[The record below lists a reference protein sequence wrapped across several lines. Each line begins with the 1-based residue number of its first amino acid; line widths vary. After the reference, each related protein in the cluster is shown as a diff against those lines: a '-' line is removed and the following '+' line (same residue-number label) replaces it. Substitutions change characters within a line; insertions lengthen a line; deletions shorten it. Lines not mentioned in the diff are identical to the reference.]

1 MRKRLVG
8 SVTVHVFEVEDA
20 AGQKRVEIAPLI
32 FIERQGDDFRLV
44 AGALSTVAR
53 GVREQAS
60 PLVFPGLP
68 S

>member
-8 SVTVHVFEVEDA
+8 SVTVHVFEIEDA

-32 FIERQGDDFRLV
+32 FIERQGDDFRVV
-44 AGALSTVAR
+44 AGALGAAAR
-53 GVREQAS
+53 EIREQAS
-60 PLVFPGLP
+60 PLVLPGLP